1 MGKQVLL
8 VCISCSVVSQPVRVM
23 PESYCLFDAAVA
35 GVPELCDA
43 FKVR

>member
-1 MGKQVLL
+1 MLNLL
-8 VCISCSVVSQPVRVM
+8 QHVRVT
-23 PESYCLFDAAVA
+23 PEAYYLFDAAAA

>member
-1 MGKQVLL
+1 MGQYRNLFIFHCLFVL
-8 VCISCSVVSQPVRVM
+8 QPVRVM
-23 PESYCLFDAAVA
+23 PESYCLFEAAVA

>member
-1 MGKQVLL
+1 MPDSGP
-8 VCISCSVVSQPVRVM
+8 IQPVRVT
-23 PESYCLFDAAVA
+23 PEAYYLFETPAA